1 MSDDDVRALMAIG
14 GPEEVAARLQWA
26 LENGATSVNVLWI
39 GSSDGIAPKSQA
51 FAESVMPLLRKAS

>member
-1 MSDDDVRALMAIG
+1 MAIG